1 MSFLVRKIAR
11 GKWPDNDYPLVNIP
25 EDIPAKFSLDLRS
38 NDDNSLSFWYI
49 DSENEDDLKEAV
61 LALAT
66 GPQVDSVDN
75 IDIVWLDREQLEKK
89 LKEKGAEIDDNSPGF
104 TSIDALVATHRNAR
118 KITYSSL
125 GVIAEMVVKA
135 IRNDKR
141 RKFTEKKVRTYLK
154 EALSAGR
161 INKDKC
167 NPDLL
172 SKLEK
177 SS

>member
-89 LKEKGAEIDDNSPGF
+89 LIWLCKVNMKKR
-104 TSIDALVATHRNAR
+104 ATTTRNAI
-118 KITYSSL
+118 KI
-125 GVIAEMVVKA
+125 
-135 IRNDKR
+135 
-141 RKFTEKKVRTYLK
+141 KKLT
-154 EALSAGR
+154 
-161 INKDKC
+161 
-167 NPDLL
+167 
-172 SKLEK
+172 
-177 SS
+177 